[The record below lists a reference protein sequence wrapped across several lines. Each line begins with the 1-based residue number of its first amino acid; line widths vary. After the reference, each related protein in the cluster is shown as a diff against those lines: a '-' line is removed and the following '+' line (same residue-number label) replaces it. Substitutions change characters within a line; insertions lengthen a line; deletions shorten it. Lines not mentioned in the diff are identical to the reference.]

1 MYTGNSYPN
10 TWHGVSPWGVAVL
23 IMATGQ
29 DQLLEAGPEVRRSFV
44 RAGIWKAP
52 VGEGKRKS
60 GTAGASES
68 LGSKFMAEGQVGRK
82 E

>member
-23 IMATGQ
+23 IIATGQ
-29 DQLLEAGPEVRRSFV
+29 DQLVEAGLIRQGRDLESPARGGREEVWES
-44 RAGIWKAP
+44 
-52 VGEGKRKS
+52 
-60 GTAGASES
+60 GASES
-68 LGSKFMAEGQVGRK
+68 LGRKFTAEGQVGRK